1 MSSRRSCWVSQGER
15 VVSKAWGHVSVRDE
29 SLEGVID
36 DQRGING
43 AVMEHG
49 GGGAIR
55 AT

>member
-43 AVMEHG
+43 AVMDCTRTTRHQ
-49 GGGAIR
+49 
-55 AT
+55 

>member
-1 MSSRRSCWVSQGER
+1 MGR
-15 VVSKAWGHVSVRDE
+15 VSVKDE
-29 SLEGVID
+29 SLEGVVGGPGLEGVID